1 MKSPRSTAA
10 ACFLLCFPWF
20 LVAACTSLL
29 LAARDGHSQSA
40 HSPPTRVPLEATPKP
55 AALPAGKAAAA
66 GVRTPEPSD
75 ETFSRLLRM
84 RSRLK
89 NLEVDTQWIGGEEI
103 TKRFRATMGRGRI
116 AGEGQINWSQPGN
129 RQWARVEVIDA
140 DVEEF
145 LHVCDVRFDGKIL
158 AQVSGELNLEWNGMR
173 FREMRATMTG
183 GGKLNMSRGSVSS
196 TRLLDNIARFSGIE
210 HLRTFRFE
218 RGIVEGTISDGRV
231 TVRRFELQS
240 KDIILRG
247 QGTVTLET
255 GALDARFEL
264 AVRPS
269 LAKSSSMPEVRAAGE
284 ALARLSGSEDRF
296 ISIPL
301 PVSFGGTL
309 ERPIPYLDIPG
320 RDTLRQ
326 GLRILQNAVT
336 TSPLL
341 RTRPRP

>member
-1 MKSPRSTAA
+1 MASGC
-10 ACFLLCFPWF
+10 CFRWAL
-20 LVAACTSLL
+20 LVACATLL
-29 LAARDGHSQSA
+29 LGARDGHPQL
-40 HSPPTRVPLEATPKP
+40 PPPSETRVPLEATPNP

-75 ETFSRLLRM
+75 ETLSRLLRM

-103 TKRFRATMGRGRI
+103 TKRFRATMGKGRI
-116 AGEGQINWSQPGN
+116 AGEGQINWSQPGS

-145 LHVCDVRFDGKIL
+145 LHVCDVRFDGKIV
-158 AQVSGELNLEWNGMR
+158 AQVSGELNLAWHGMR

-183 GGKLNMSRGSVSS
+183 SGKLQMSRGSVSS

-210 HLRTFRFE
+210 RLRTFRFE
-218 RGIVEGTISDGRV
+218 RGFVEGTISDGRV

-240 KDIILRG
+240 DDVILRG
-247 QGTVTLET
+247 SGTVTLET

-269 LAKSSSMPEVRAAGE
+269 LAKASSLPEVRAAGG
-284 ALARLSGSEDRF
+284 ALARLAGSEDRY

-336 TSPLL
+336 TSPSLGS
-341 RTRPRP
+341 RPRQGR